1 IESCKT
7 LLVLPLENC
16 VTRIRIKETEEDSDP
31 RKRNEIIQCEAPLKP
46 KSSFFK
52 EYNLDMNTST
62 FEKCLDTILLKICK

>member
-1 IESCKT
+1 MPLDNILVCEWFRCEKFKT

-46 KSSFFK
+46 K
-52 EYNLDMNTST
+52 
-62 FEKCLDTILLKICK
+62 I

>member
-1 IESCKT
+1 LHININNITTNEFLRFFLKT

-46 KSSFFK
+46 KVRVKINFS
-52 EYNLDMNTST
+52 
-62 FEKCLDTILLKICK
+62 ILFRYI